1 MTTRSRLFPALVGA
15 GWGNSMPAPRPATP
29 DRRQDSGTRDRV
41 AALCAGLET
50 GAPYARPRSRYAP
63 ILGLLAAI
71 LAIPAVGQD
80 GLPLSDEHRRWL
92 EEEVVYIISDREQ
105 DAFERLQSDG
115 EREAFI
121 AAFWSRRDPE
131 PLTPENEFRIEHY
144 ERIEYANARLA
155 GETAIPGWM
164 TDRGRIYIQLGEPDE
179 RTTFSSVPGLYP
191 TELWFYLAQEDK
203 LLPPIYVLFFRQYN
217 AGSYIQFNHLI
228 HQPEEL
234 LPAQSFPMDDS
245 RMEAY
250 TLLQEVHPDLAHA
263 SITMRADRGVS
274 ASLVQ
279 PEMEQLQTQTLLSDI
294 NRAPYR
300 LLDTGWVNGAE
311 VARGLVESD
320 YLFNFVPSSGIARV
334 LPGPTPEA
342 RFVHYAIEIEP
353 QHFTVAREEDGNE
366 YFTRFEITG
375 EVVNADEEV
384 IHDFAVEPF
393 LRLTEGQLQDVGAR
407 PFTYRGAFPL
417 IAGDYRLR
425 VILKN
430 AARTEY
436 TLFEDEIRVP
446 GEDGGLLSRPLLLHG
461 PPLPS
466 EGDEAD
472 YRAWSVGADRFVPN
486 ARSVVAGGGR
496 LQAVAAASGHDRL
509 TFRVTPWNAAAEPAE
524 PADPIAQDE
533 VEVSDG
539 VAWWSPSTVGWE
551 TGRYLLS
558 LHSGEEERATTLDLT
573 ARRGVATPWGLN
585 DSFGLEQPGAL
596 ASTLAEQWLR
606 AGDHERSRQLF
617 RRALEENP
625 NLGRVR
631 LALGRFALEEGD
643 PRDAVRLLEPALA
656 QAPEDPRVLRLLGD
670 AHRESGN
677 PARAAEL
684 YERTLALQAPDAPI
698 LNALG
703 WSLAAAGER
712 TRAVSY
718 FERSLDIEPD
728 QPEIRSLLAELRA
741 NPQPGPPR

>member
-1 MTTRSRLFPALVGA
+1 MPRRPSVRRPGGASR
-15 GWGNSMPAPRPATP
+15 
-29 DRRQDSGTRDRV
+29 
-41 AALCAGLET
+41 
-50 GAPYARPRSRYAP
+50 RPRRSAC
-63 ILGLLAAI
+63 LLSALLSLSLFGEPLPTVA
-71 LAIPAVGQD
+71 QD
-80 GLPLSDEHRRWL
+80 GLPLSDDHRRWL

-131 PLTPENEFRIEHY
+131 PLTPENEFRIEHH
-144 ERIEYANARLA
+144 ERIEYANTRLA

-263 SITMRADRGVS
+263 SITMRADRGVT
-274 ASLVQ
+274 ASIVQ

-300 LLDTGWVNGAE
+300 LLDTSWVSGAE

-334 LPGPTPEA
+334 LPGPTPGA

-353 QHFTVAREEDGNE
+353 QHFTVAREEGGNE

-393 LRLTEGQLQDVGAR
+393 LRLTGSQLQDVGAR

-446 GEDGGLLSRPLLLHG
+446 EGDELLSRPLLLHG

-472 YRAWSVGADRFVPN
+472 YRAWSVGGDR
-486 ARSVVAGGGR
+486 VVRRRRRQTAGGR
-496 LQAVAAASGHDRL
+496 R
-509 TFRVTPWNAAAEPAE
+509 RV
-524 PADPIAQDE
+524 
-533 VEVSDG
+533 
-539 VAWWSPSTVGWE
+539 
-551 TGRYLLS
+551 
-558 LHSGEEERATTLDLT
+558 
-573 ARRGVATPWGLN
+573 
-585 DSFGLEQPGAL
+585 
-596 ASTLAEQWLR
+596 
-606 AGDHERSRQLF
+606 RSR
-617 RRALEENP
+617 
-625 NLGRVR
+625 
-631 LALGRFALEEGD
+631 
-643 PRDAVRLLEPALA
+643 PRHVPGHAV
-656 QAPEDPRVLRLLGD
+656 
-670 AHRESGN
+670 
-677 PARAAEL
+677 
-684 YERTLALQAPDAPI
+684 ERC
-698 LNALG
+698 G
-703 WSLAAAGER
+703 
-712 TRAVSY
+712 
-718 FERSLDIEPD
+718 
-728 QPEIRSLLAELRA
+728 
-741 NPQPGPPR
+741 